1 VTIDQA
7 AQRTKV
13 KKVGLKSKL
22 MNSIGVTIVIQIVL
36 TSVLLGLSAAADIR
50 AIHFG
55 HARDNSAAA
64 RDVITRSQTIVGYC
78 EQSMRK
84 NLKVDY
90 DCEKD
95 RVQMK
100 IWSERLK
107 GVTEMPQLGQTAGEI
122 SDEAEELAAYI
133 KKICVHNRLVELG
146 EKQALENPN
155 MRPATGTAN
164 SKPITVPDVRAN
176 VMQLEDRILANQA
189 KLRELEQH
197 YYSVMVSQKFAI
209 EDTIY
214 TATVIGVLINMIVL
228 ASQGF
233 YLSRDIIARLAL
245 VHENVKQ
252 IERRGRLLPQISG
265 TDEIASLDRTFHEL
279 AAMMQQAEDQERAL
293 FEHSSNFLCAI
304 DVGRRFLEVNQ
315 ASTKILGYRPE
326 ELIGKPIETFVSPAE
341 KVSVVGLLQTVVT
354 GKRREPFELT
364 LLKRDG
370 QQVETLWTTSVTPDG
385 DKIFC
390 VLHNISERKIAQ
402 RLRKEMV
409 QMVSHDL
416 RSPLNS
422 LAVVYSM
429 IKDGRFGVLNEK
441 GQRFLRAAE
450 ANASR
455 MLLLINDLLD
465 IEKLEAGMVQLERKL
480 TPLSPLLE
488 QAIDSV
494 LPLANQKQ
502 INLTNNQTSK
512 DLVVS
517 ADPNRMMQ
525 VLVNLLS
532 NAIKF
537 SPQGGN
543 VSVSAF
549 RQQNSVE
556 ISVTDQGRGIPKE
569 LLKDVFNR
577 FQQVQRGDATEKGGS
592 GLGLA
597 ICRSLI
603 ELHGGDISVN
613 SEEGIGSVFRVRLPM

>member
-22 MNSIGVTIVIQIVL
+22 MNSIGVPIVIQIVL